1 MPLLE
6 KASRPREAGEGM
18 PLAEHPT
25 PVTTVPEQSRGQRRA
40 SFDVADFPMPTG
52 REEDWRFTPMDRIG
66 ALLRDT
72 PSGAHLAVD
81 AELPAGVTLTTI
93 SSAQARALGVPAP
106 QDRAAALAFAHTD
119 HSGGVMHLNIPADT
133 VIADPVRI
141 RFVGSHSERVWGHLV
156 VSVGAHSNVTIV
168 LSHEGTARLS
178 ELVSTLVGDGA
189 QCTQVS
195 LQEWSSD
202 TVHAA
207 QHDVVVGRDASVRH
221 VAVTLGGQLVRLCTN
236 ITYAGP
242 GGSLEAF
249 GVYFADA
256 GQHLEHRL
264 FVDHSAPHCQS
275 HVEYKGALQ
284 GESAHAV
291 WVGDVL
297 IRASAEG
304 TRTHELNRNLLL
316 TDGARADSVPNL
328 EIETGQILGAG
339 HASAT
344 GRFDDEQLF
353 YLQSRGIPAGE
364 ARRLV
369 VRGFFADIINRIPVA
384 ELQGHLMQAV
394 ERELAEAERS
404 DPTARPVG
412 TPAATSPNP
421 ASPTTDPAT
430 LTTNPASAPRTA
442 DR

>member
-1 MPLLE
+1 MP
-6 KASRPREAGEGM
+6 R
-18 PLAEHPT
+18 AEHPT

-156 VSVGAHSNVTIV
+156 VSVGAHSNVTVV

-404 DPTARPVG
+404 DPTVRPVG

>member
-156 VSVGAHSNVTIV
+156 VSVGAHSNVTVV

-284 GESAHAV
+284 GESARAV

-421 ASPTTDPAT
+421 AS
-430 LTTNPASAPRTA
+430 APRTA

>member
-6 KASRPREAGEGM
+6 RTPRSRGSLEGM
-18 PLAEHPT
+18 PPAHSHGQ
-25 PVTTVPEQSRGQRRA
+25 VAAAPEQSRAERRA

-52 REEDWRFTPMDRIG
+52 REEEWRFTPMDRI
-66 ALLRDT
+66 ATLLRDT

-81 AELPAGVTLTTI
+81 ADLPEGVTLTSI
-93 SSAQARALGVPAP
+93 STEQARALGVPAP
-106 QDRAAALAFAHTD
+106 QDRTAALAVAHTD
-119 HSGGVMHLNIPADT
+119 HSGGVMHLQVPADT
-133 VIADPVRI
+133 VVHDPI
-141 RFVGSHSERVWGHLV
+141 KLRFVGSHSERVWGHLV
-156 VSVGAHSNVTIV
+156 VSLGAHSRSTVV
-168 LSHEGTARLS
+168 LEHEGTARLS
-178 ELVSTLVGDGA
+178 EVVSTLVGTGA
-189 QCTQVS
+189 QTTLVT
-195 LQEWSSD
+195 LQEWSDD

-207 QHDVVVGRDASVRH
+207 QHDVVVGRDANVRH
-221 VAVTLGGQLVRLCTN
+221 VAVTLGGRVVRVCTN

-242 GGSLEAF
+242 GGSAEAF

-256 GQHLEHRL
+256 AQHLEHRL
-264 FVDHSAPHCQS
+264 FADHSAPHCSS

-284 GESAHAV
+284 GDTARTV

-304 TRTHELNRNLLL
+304 TQTYELNRNLLL

-328 EIETGQILGAG
+328 EIETGQIVGAG

-353 YLQSRGIPAGE
+353 YLQARGIPEAE

-384 ELQGHLMQAV
+384 DLQGHLMQAV
-394 ERELAEAERS
+394 ERELAGA
-404 DPTARPVG
+404 A
-412 TPAATSPNP
+412 PA
-421 ASPTTDPAT
+421 
-430 LTTNPASAPRTA
+430 
-442 DR
+442 